1 MKRLCLVLACLALAS
16 WASAQTVTNPT
27 KAEFTASVDHASI
40 TLYEI
45 AWFNGATQVG
55 TTIDIGKPVPDA
67 NQVCLVTINTQP
79 LAFAEYTAKVRA
91 KVAGTPVIYSEWSD
105 ASNTFQRVPGK
116 PGKPIAK

>member
-55 TTIDIGKPVPDA
+55 TVVDIGKPVPDA

-79 LAFAEYTAKVRA
+79 LAFATYTAKVRA
-91 KVAGTPVIYSEWSD
+91 KAGTVYSEWSA
-105 ASNTFQRVPGK
+105 ASNFFDRVPGP
-116 PGKPIAK
+116 PGGPTVKK